1 MTLSC
6 GVTSSTAASEDVA
19 IGLAGLV
26 VVASEAVL
34 GDTEIVSTNFMSPLM
49 SLLVFATISVVT
61 VVRLLLSAASTASI
75 SAEKE
80 RKNNE
85 EAVSP

>member
-6 GVTSSTAASEDVA
+6 GVTSSTTASEDVA
-19 IGLAGLV
+19 IGSLV
-26 VVASEAVL
+26 VVGSEAVL

>member
-1 MTLSC
+1 MTLSF
-6 GVTSSTAASEDVA
+6 GVTSSTTASEDVA
-19 IGLAGLV
+19 IGSLV

-85 EAVSP
+85 AVSP